1 MAKRTSPLSLKR
13 MITSLKSSV
22 QGLFQPKQLALEPL
36 EPPQAKKPRAN
47 TKWVL
52 AETSDNDDNNK
63 RVVMVEVESFADT
76 NTTPKGKVRNYTIEG
91 EDPNLRIT
99 HYPSNRLH

>member
-1 MAKRTSPLSLKR
+1 MAKRTSPLFLKR
-13 MITSLKSSV
+13 MFTSLRTS
-22 QGLFQPKQLALEPL
+22 FQALVHPKRLALEPI
-36 EPPQAKKPRAN
+36 EPPQMKEPRPN

-52 AETSDNDDNNK
+52 AETSDNDDKNK
-63 RVVMVEVESFADT
+63 NVVMVEVEYFPDT
-76 NTTPKGKVRNYTIEG
+76 SAPPRRQLGNYTIEG